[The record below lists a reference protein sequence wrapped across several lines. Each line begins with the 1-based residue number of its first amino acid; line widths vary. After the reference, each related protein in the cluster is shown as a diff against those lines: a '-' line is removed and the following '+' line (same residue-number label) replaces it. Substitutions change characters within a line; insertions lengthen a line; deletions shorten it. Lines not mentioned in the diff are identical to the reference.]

1 MEKENSSKRVIFKG
15 SRHTCFILSRG
26 LTSILWTDWTSSCR
40 SFSGNCN
47 QRVPRAN
54 GLGLAGDLGFEER
67 VRPLS
72 SSSMADAEFNLLVYE
87 KFLTQTIVY
96 DLQQTLIIALIIL
109 SNREHIISSIFC
121 VPLSL
126 VGMLSRTNTKTRC
139 FKILLY
145 MKSIRSSS
153 LLKNVSR

>member
-1 MEKENSSKRVIFKG
+1 MEKENSSKQVIFKG

-40 SFSGNCN
+40 SFSGNFN

-87 KFLTQTIVY
+87 KFLTQTIFY
-96 DLQQTLIIALIIL
+96 DLQQTLIIS
-109 SNREHIISSIFC
+109 SNREYVIGSIFC

>member
-26 LTSILWTDWTSSCR
+26 LTTILWTDWTSSCR
-40 SFSGNCN
+40 SFSGNFN

-72 SSSMADAEFNLLVYE
+72 ISSMADAEFNLLVYE
-87 KFLTQTIVY
+87 KFLTQTIFY
-96 DLQQTLIIALIIL
+96 DLQQTLIIS
-109 SNREHIISSIFC
+109 SNREYVIGSIFC

>member
-26 LTSILWTDWTSSCR
+26 LTTILWTDWTSSCR
-40 SFSGNCN
+40 SFSGNFN

-72 SSSMADAEFNLLVYE
+72 ISSMADAEFNLLVYE
-87 KFLTQTIVY
+87 KFLTQTIFY
-96 DLQQTLIIALIIL
+96 DLQQTLIIS
-109 SNREHIISSIFC
+109 SNREYVIGSIFC

-153 LLKNVSR
+153 PLKNVSR

>member
-1 MEKENSSKRVIFKG
+1 MERENSSKRVIFKG

-26 LTSILWTDWTSSCR
+26 LTSILRTDWTSSCR
-40 SFSGNCN
+40 SFSGNFN

-87 KFLTQTIVY
+87 KFLTQTIFY
-96 DLQQTLIIALIIL
+96 DLQQTLIIS
-109 SNREHIISSIFC
+109 SNREHVIGSIFC